1 MIYESKLLAIVI
13 AAAYSAALLQS
24 SEAQA
29 KSRFTPYEARNSI
42 VEGKGGTRT
51 TKHGIDYWTMGDPP
65 RRYQVIGI
73 IRDKR
78 GDGPLSGDAIGSKSV
93 AKATLKAG
101 GDAVIYLSSNSRV
114 TGVVSG
120 GQASAYG
127 NQTYGSGWSRAVS
140 KQYTQ
145 FAVIKYLD

>member
-1 MIYESKLLAIVI
+1 MTRACPTRRS
-13 AAAYSAALLQS
+13 SAL
-24 SEAQA
+24 
-29 KSRFTPYEARNSI
+29 
-42 VEGKGGTRT
+42 
-51 TKHGIDYWTMGDPP
+51 YWTMGDPP
-65 RRYQVIGI
+65 RRYQVIVI

-140 KQYTQ
+140 RSEERRVGKECVSTCRSRW
-145 FAVIKYLD
+145 